1 MGNIQMVDLS
11 SLHQRI
17 GEEIHESIRKV
28 FENSAF
34 INGEEVRKF
43 QGALE
48 KYLNVRHVIPCASG
62 TDALKL
68 AFMAS
73 DLKPGDEVIIPAF
86 TFISAAEAAAML
98 GLTPVFADVENDTFN
113 VSVETIEKVLTTRTK
128 AIVPTHLFGQC
139 SDMAPIMELA
149 RRNHL
154 LVIEDACQS
163 LGADYIQETR
173 ENHLDKNPKF
183 PNALHTSINGNPG
196 KTYTGK
202 GSAQGMETS
211 PMSIKAGT
219 LGDFGCTS
227 FFPSKNLGCC
237 GDGGAIFTNNDLLA
251 NKARI
256 LANHGSEKKYNH
268 THIGLNSRL
277 DNIQAAILNIKLPLL
292 DTFNQRRQQAA
303 RQYDEIL
310 KGVPQLKIPS
320 RKTYSTHIF
329 HQYSLVCPS
338 QDSRDH
344 LQMYLKNLGIP
355 SMIYYPVPLH
365 LQKCFSYLGY
375 REGDFPVS
383 EQLCQRILSIPMH
396 TELRNEQIE
405 EIGSAILKFFN

>member
-17 GEEIHESIRKV
+17 GEEIRESIRKV

-34 INGEEVRKF
+34 INGEEVKKF
-43 QGALE
+43 QEALE

-73 DLKPGDEVIIPAF
+73 DLKPGDEIIIPAF

-113 VSVETIEKVLTTRTK
+113 VSVETIEKALTPRTK

-139 SDMAPIMELA
+139 ADMAPIMELA

-163 LGADYIQETR
+163 LGADYIQG
-173 ENHLDKNPKF
+173 NPTKK
-183 PNALHTSINGNPG
+183 HTSKEQDSRKEQNSRQEENAW
-196 KTYTGK
+196 T
-202 GSAQGMETS
+202 
-211 PMSIKAGT
+211 SIKAGT

-268 THIGLNSRL
+268 IHIGLNSRL
-277 DNIQAAILNIKLPLL
+277 DNIQAAILNVKLPLL
-292 DTFNQRRQQAA
+292 DTFNQRRQLAA
-303 RQYDEIL
+303 QQYDEIL
-310 KGVPQLKIPS
+310 KGIPQLKIPT

-329 HQYSLVCPS
+329 HQYSLVC
-338 QDSRDH
+338 QNQEIRDR
-344 LQMYLKNLGIP
+344 LQIHLKNLGIP

-383 EQLCQRILSIPMH
+383 EQLCQQILSIPMH